1 MGTIPAELGAL
12 SSLQRLELQSNQ
24 LTGTIPAELGALS
37 SLETLVLQSN
47 NLSGSMPSD
56 VCNLRTTNRGLLSL
70 LQADCKSEVVC
81 SCCTSCF

>member
-12 SSLQRLELQSNQ
+12 SSLETLSLFGNR

-56 VCNLRTTNRGLLSL
+56 VCNLRTTNGGVLRFLE
-70 LQADCKSEVVC
+70 ADCISEVVC
-81 SCCTSCF
+81 SCCTTCF